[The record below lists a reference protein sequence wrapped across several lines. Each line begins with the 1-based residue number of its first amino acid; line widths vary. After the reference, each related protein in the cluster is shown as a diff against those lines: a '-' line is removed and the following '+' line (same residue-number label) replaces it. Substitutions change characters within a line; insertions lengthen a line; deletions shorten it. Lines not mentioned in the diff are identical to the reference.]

1 MSFVCGMVRTALQ
14 IKKEVLDVLSKNGEL
29 TLRDLDRK
37 VNTSSETIKTQVK
50 ELEYF
55 DKVVVLKHKRS
66 VKTGRPY
73 TTVRLKK

>member
-1 MSFVCGMVRTALQ
+1 MVRTALQ

-55 DKVVVLKHKRS
+55 GRVVVLKHERS
-66 VKTGRPY
+66 VKNGRPY